1 MHEAM
6 EEGYEKQS
14 TKVLYKMQ
22 MDIVLF
28 SKYVWA
34 QCGSFILRLSYI
46 GRLNA
51 KRQTGHDIRRIHVR
65 LLMRWSKLTIY
76 GTRLASGKELR
87 LLRAIETWVRG
98 DFIRMLNTTSEV
110 ELRNGDQSCE

>member
-14 TKVLYKMQ
+14 TKVLHKVQ
-22 MDIVLF
+22 MDIILF

-34 QCGSFILRLSYI
+34 QRGSFILRLLYI

-51 KRQTGHDIRRIHVR
+51 KRQTGHDIRRIHAR
-65 LLMRWSKLTIY
+65 PLMRWSKSTIY
-76 GTRLASGKELR
+76 GTHLACGKELL

-98 DFIRMLNTTSEV
+98 DFIWMHNTTFEA
-110 ELRNGDQSCE
+110 ELS